1 MLAPPTGLL
10 LTGISATEIDI
21 QFTGVALADHYDVYR
36 SSSVQDVG
44 SKINN
49 SPIAQTADPFT
60 TTYADNAA
68 NSVIPPV
75 QGNIYFY
82 RAVAADSLGNI
93 SIPSI
98 SLEVLDTY
106 PPLLTPEA
114 PVLISV
120 QERGS

>member
-21 QFTGVALADHYDVYR
+21 QFTGVALADHYDMYR

-49 SPIAQTADPFT
+49 ASIPQTAGPYT

-68 NSVIPPV
+68 NSNIPPV
-75 QGNIYFY
+75 PGNLYFY
-82 RAVAADSLGNI
+82 RAVAVDGTGAI
-93 SIPSI
+93 SIPSV
-98 SLEVLDTY
+98 SLEVMDAY
-106 PPLLTPEA
+106 PPFLTPDA
-114 PVLISV
+114 PILIAV